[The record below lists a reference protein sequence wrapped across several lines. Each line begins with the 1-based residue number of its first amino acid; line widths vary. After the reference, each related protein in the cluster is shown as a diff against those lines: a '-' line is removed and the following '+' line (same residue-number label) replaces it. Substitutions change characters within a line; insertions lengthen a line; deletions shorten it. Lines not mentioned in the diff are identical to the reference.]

1 MNDAEY
7 FLEKAEQCFRLAA
20 FARGHVL
27 SLDINRGIEALGDE
41 FMNKAVEIESAR
53 QRAETA
59 QARSRNGGWELVVG
73 REQAKVS
80 VSGPLRDQGHQR
92 SASSSRSAPRR
103 HLRLAYKVG
112 EPCRT

>member
-59 QARSRNGGWELVVG
+59 QVRSRNGGWDFVG
-73 REQAKVS
+73 RGQAKVS
-80 VSGPLRDQGHQR
+80 VSGSPRALGPQR
-92 SASSSRSAPRR
+92 EASSLRPASRR
-103 HLRLAYKVG
+103 HLRLADKVG